1 MKVTL
6 ELDKNMRFIGKDSRN
21 HLTYFDTTDK
31 VGGDDSAPTPME
43 IMLQALGACTLMDVV
58 SILRKKR
65 KTVEGINLYIEGK
78 RAENHPKVFT
88 DVHLSFELKSPDAEM
103 KDLER
108 SIELSES
115 TYCSASAMFKRSGC
129 NLTWEAKIL

>member
-1 MKVTL
+1 
-6 ELDKNMRFIGKDSRN
+6 
-21 HLTYFDTTDK
+21 
-31 VGGDDSAPTPME
+31 
-43 IMLQALGACTLMDVV
+43 MLQALGACTLMDVV

-65 KTVEGINLYIEGK
+65 KTVESINLYIEGK

-88 DVHLSFELKSPDAEM
+88 DVHLIFELKSPDAEM

-108 SIELSES
+108 SIELSET

>member
-6 ELDKNMRFIGKDSRN
+6 ELDKNMRFMGTDNRN
-21 HLTYFDTTDK
+21 HITYFDTTDK
-31 VGGDDSAPTPME
+31 VGGDDTASTPME
-43 IMLQALGACTLMDVV
+43 VLLQALGACTLMDVV

-65 KTVEGINLYIEGK
+65 KTVEGITLNIEGK
-78 RAENHPKVFT
+78 RADSHPKVFT
-88 DVHLSFELKSPDAEM
+88 DVHLIYELKSPDAEL

-108 SIELSES
+108 SIELSET

-129 NLTWEAKIL
+129 NLTWEAKLV

>member
-6 ELDKNMRFIGKDSRN
+6 ELDKNLRFMGKDSRN
-21 HLTYFDTTDK
+21 HITYFDTTDK

-43 IMLQALGACTLMDVV
+43 VLLQALGACTLMDVV

-65 KTVEGINLYIEGK
+65 KTVEGITLNIEGK
-78 RAENHPKVFT
+78 RADSHPKVFT
-88 DVHLSFELKSPDAEM
+88 DIHLVYELKSPDAEL

-108 SIELSES
+108 SIELSEG
-115 TYCSASAMFKRSGC
+115 TYCSISAMIKRSGC
-129 NLTWEAKIL
+129 NLTWEAKMV

>member
-6 ELDKNMRFIGKDSRN
+6 ELDKNLRFIGTDSRN
-21 HLTYFDTTDK
+21 HITIFDTTEK

-43 IMLQALGACTLMDVV
+43 VLLQALGACTLMDIV

-65 KTVEGINLYIEGK
+65 KTVDGITLKIEGK

-88 DVHLSFELKSPDAEM
+88 DVHLSFELKSQDAEL

-115 TYCSASAMFKRSGC
+115 TYCSISAMFKRSGC
-129 NLTWEAKIL
+129 NLTWEAKIV